1 MPSLTVEHLDRD
13 RYEIVVRSHV
23 FTVDQPLADG
33 GKDTGPSPT
42 EVFVAGLAS
51 CVAFYAGRFLSRHDL
66 SAEGLAV
73 RCEWAMAQDRPARV
87 ATIDLMLTTP
97 AGFPDDRREGLQA
110 VVEHCTVHNSITTPP
125 RIRIALQTPAEV

>member
-1 MPSLTVEHLDRD
+1 MPSLTVEHLDHD

-33 GKDTGPSPT
+33 GKDTGPTPT

-51 CVAFYAGRFLSRHDL
+51 CVSFYAGRFLSRHDL
-66 SAEGLAV
+66 STEGLAV

-87 ATIDLMLTTP
+87 ASIDIAVLVP
-97 AGFPDDRREGLQA
+97 GRFPEDLRLRLQA

-125 RIRIALQTPAEV
+125 EIQIALRTPAGV